1 METKIENL
9 RWKPM
14 WVSHLGCIK
23 GCIEYLNMEV
33 TDAWLFGATGHAFII
48 NMHEVVCPS
57 GPTAW
62 CTEELFELG
71 KNVGYVVDGICTFK
85 SQEDFAEKQRLAWE
99 NTKQAIDEGIPCYG
113 WELEIPEFYVV
124 YGYDDK
130 GYYFSGPRCDAG
142 KGPKPWK
149 ELGET
154 GIGVLEMYRVKP
166 GTPSDDV
173 TAITDAFGFVLEH
186 CKSPEKWIFPK
197 YKAGLA
203 GYDSWLGALEDGS
216 AHPFG
221 MAYNAQ
227 CWNECRQCAVAFLRE
242 AKERLDGSL
251 ASQFDEAISRC
262 ETVAQNLK
270 KVAELFPFKGP
281 GVEPEPPD
289 DATRTQG
296 LESLRAARSAEEQG
310 LEALKALASAL

>member
-71 KNVGYVVDGICTFK
+71 KNVGYVIDGICTFK

-154 GIGVLEMYRVKP
+154 GIGVLEMYRVKA

-203 GYDSWLGALEDGS
+203 GFDVWGHALEMDRADS
-216 AHPFG
+216 FG
-221 MAYNAQ
+221 MAYNAAV
-227 CWNECRQCAVAFLRE
+227 WTECRDFAVLFLKE
-242 AKERLDGSL
+242 AKARVADEFGAL
-251 ASQFDEAISRC
+251 FDEAIEHYEVVSQHLNKVSAAFPFPPGGDEVADADRC
-262 ETVAQNLK
+262 RQAVDHLRIAQN
-270 KVAELFPFKGP
+270 
-281 GVEPEPPD
+281 
-289 DATRTQG
+289 
-296 LESLRAARSAEEQG
+296 AEEEG
-310 LEALKALASAL
+310 LRSLDRIRNALK